1 MNDFK
6 ELLVDEIAIL
16 QGLVQIAR
24 AGRIIRTATSGSV
37 IDLLKAGDLFCDD
50 HYWQEGMKEWE
61 RLAVFPGRIIT
72 KKVNAL
78 ENLVRRNNTAAVI
91 ELARLRTRPEGAC
104 LRLGRLIIGRSCF
117 EGFITRFSNP
127 DQAVSILRVS
137 AKRGC
142 PFAKYELANCLR
154 FDFINLA
161 HHIGKTPEE
170 SASLRAAWRTEVELL
185 EQSASAQGVHR
196 VRLAN
201 L

>member
-16 QGLVQIAR
+16 QGPVQIAR
-24 AGRIIRTATSGSV
+24 AGRIIHTATSGSV

-61 RLAVFPGRIIT
+61 RLAVFPGRIVT
-72 KKVNAL
+72 KKVNTL

-91 ELARLRTRPEGAC
+91 ELARLRMRPEGAC

-127 DQAVSILRVS
+127 DEAVSILRVS

-142 PFAKYELANCLR
+142 PFAKYELANCLS
-154 FDFINLA
+154 DFIVWA
-161 HHIGKTPEE
+161 RPIGKTPEE
-170 SASLRAAWRTEVELL
+170 LASLRAAWRTEFELL
-185 EQSASAQGVHR
+185 EQSASAQGVLR
-196 VRLAN
+196 VRLAYI
-201 L
+201 